1 MTYNEAD
8 KLIKI
13 HSNIIGRPILNH
25 KGNVSDKKKIT
36 SLLISPKGKIQQVF
50 SAWWYNGNDNE
61 KALVKIK
68 KDVSFEIF
76 IISYN
81 PADDRSIYYLRLN
94 KYLELDELVS

>member
-1 MTYNEAD
+1 MTYNEAN
-8 KLIKI
+8 KLMKI
-13 HSNIIGRPILNH
+13 HSDIIGKPILNH
-25 KGNVSDKKKIT
+25 KVNISDSRKIT
-36 SLLISPKGKIQQVF
+36 SLLISPKEKIQQVF

-68 KDVSFEIF
+68 KDVNFEIF

-81 PADDRSIYYLRLN
+81 PADDRSIYYLRLD